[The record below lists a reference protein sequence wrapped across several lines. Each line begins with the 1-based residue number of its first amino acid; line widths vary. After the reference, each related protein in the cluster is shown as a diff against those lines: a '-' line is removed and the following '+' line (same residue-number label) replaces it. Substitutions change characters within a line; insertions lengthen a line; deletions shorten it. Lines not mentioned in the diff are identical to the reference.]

1 MNRIKTFAM
10 VEQLDAENE
19 SANELEN
26 EEKKEADQIWKAFM
40 QFDREQLG
48 YMLTEDLEKALEW
61 LGETCTKEEI
71 YLMIS
76 NADPQNTGSI

>member
-1 MNRIKTFAM
+1 M

-40 QFDREQLG
+40 QFDRE
-48 YMLTEDLEKALEW
+48 
-61 LGETCTKEEI
+61 
-71 YLMIS
+71 
-76 NADPQNTGSI
+76 

>member
-1 MNRIKTFAM
+1 
-10 VEQLDAENE
+10 
-19 SANELEN
+19 
-26 EEKKEADQIWKAFM
+26 M

-76 NADPQNTGSI
+76 NADPQNTGSIQFSQFKVII